1 MIKIIFNMI
10 IVTAI
15 IIFALFNQDDMVLN
29 IVNLYEIILPKFFV
43 VIVAFVLG
51 FVAAMLVFSVKLFG
65 LRMKLRNLGNKY
77 KSAETKLNNAG
88 ISHLPVRNK
97 FLKFI
102 KPNAR

>member
-1 MIKIIFNMI
+1 MIKLIFNLI
-10 IVTAI
+10 IVTSI
-15 IIFALFNQDDMVLN
+15 IIFALYNQDDMVLN
-29 IVNLYEIILPKFFV
+29 IVNFYEIILPKFFF
-43 VIVAFVLG
+43 VIITFVLG

-77 KSAETKLNNAG
+77 KSAETKLNNSG
-88 ISHLPVRNK
+88 ISYLPSRNK